1 MASELYFRISDP
13 NDIRD
18 LGDLMPQWIAEN
30 NPKAEAW
37 SKLPEKPAYDP
48 STETCEWIN
57 GAWVVAPIVIPVP
70 SQVAM
75 WALRESVMFAGE
87 MSAITNALNSLPE
100 PDKSIAWNRW
110 EYKESIVRDSPII
123 LQLQAMLGWTDS
135 FVDTLYKNAAAIAQ
149 NPN

>member
-1 MASELYFRISDP
+1 MTYLTYDKQLRSETDP
-13 NDIRD
+13 EIIATLLRK
-18 LGDLMPQWIAEN
+18 GWVEVPQ
-30 NPKAEAW
+30 P
-37 SKLPEKPAYDP
+37 PYDP
-48 STETCEWIN
+48 ATETCQWID

-70 SQVAM
+70 TQVAM

-100 PDKSIAWNRW
+100 PEKAIAWNRW

-123 LQLQAMLGWTDS
+123 LQLQSMLGWTDS

>member
-1 MASELYFRISDP
+1 MTYLTYDKQLRSETDP
-13 NDIRD
+13 EI
-18 LGDLMPQWIAEN
+18 IATLVRKGWVEV
-30 NPKAEAW
+30 PK
-37 SKLPEKPAYDP
+37 PPYDP
-48 STETCEWIN
+48 ATETCQWVD
-57 GAWVVAPIVIPVP
+57 GAWVVAPIVVPVP
-70 SQVAM
+70 TQVAM

-100 PDKSIAWNRW
+100 PEKAIAWNRW

-123 LQLQAMLGWTDS
+123 LQLQSMLGWTNE